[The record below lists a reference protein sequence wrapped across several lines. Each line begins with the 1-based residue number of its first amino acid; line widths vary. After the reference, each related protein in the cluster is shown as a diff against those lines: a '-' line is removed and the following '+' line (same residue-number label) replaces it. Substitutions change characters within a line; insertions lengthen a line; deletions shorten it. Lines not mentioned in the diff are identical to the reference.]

1 MIFHLEGGVRSK
13 PPSCRKYNSHQTAIE
28 FQAQD
33 ADPEAPDLGFKD
45 RKEMEKNLKCKLLKI
60 LLIFF
65 IMIYLVSQHAD
76 GAAAAAGTNLL
87 TKIQDECDVLG
98 TTAKD
103 YRNPS
108 IEISDPRLE
117 AALILEILKERLM
130 NDWAKVVSDQVKIIG
145 RLFNNLLSL
154 RR

>member
-1 MIFHLEGGVRSK
+1 
-13 PPSCRKYNSHQTAIE
+13 
-28 FQAQD
+28 
-33 ADPEAPDLGFKD
+33 
-45 RKEMEKNLKCKLLKI
+45 MEKNLKCKLLKI

-103 YRNPS
+103 YHNPS

-117 AALILEILKERLM
+117 AALIMEILKERLM
-130 NDWAKVVSDQVKIIG
+130 KLQICFLKYIMENFHVLRSNTANIEGGQIDPPPGPIEVSLHVGPG
-145 RLFNNLLSL
+145 RVNK
-154 RR
+154 